1 MGKLELYIL
10 VFYILKV
17 YNILDNILEL
27 MLFNFVYKYKLKFC
41 SEYFRI
47 VLWQNLYRGIL

>member
-27 MLFNFVYKYKLKFC
+27 ML
-41 SEYFRI
+41 I
-47 VLWQNLYRGIL
+47 LYINID